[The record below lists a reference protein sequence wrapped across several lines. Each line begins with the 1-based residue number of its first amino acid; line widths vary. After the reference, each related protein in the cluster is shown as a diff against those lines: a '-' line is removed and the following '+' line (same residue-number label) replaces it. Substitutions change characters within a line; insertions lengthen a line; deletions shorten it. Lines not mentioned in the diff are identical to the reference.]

1 MLNEGELPDKAWEM
15 VKDVRNDEYF
25 IKSQTCGQK
34 HESYFFPIAQIKG
47 NFDKIISFM
56 DSNASYDTKIIP
68 KETLVLA
75 GEMFVFL
82 NSCPSP
88 LVSFYHHILQKSS
101 TEMLIALNQQ
111 KKIAVSPTSQE
122 IANILYKKL
131 ESLLGFNNNKPNQQV
146 ELNQEYSS
154 FEGKSWTISFF
165 FNIKFR

>member
-1 MLNEGELPDKAWEM
+1 MIVLMLSDGVLPVEAWEM
-15 VKDVRNDEYF
+15 VKDVRIEDYDKKSNDKCVKEGDNY
-25 IKSQTCGQK
+25 
-34 HESYFFPIAQIKG
+34 FPIHVIRS
-47 NFDKIISFM
+47 NFDSMTSFM
-56 DSNASYDTKIIP
+56 DANISYDTKIIP
-68 KETLVLA
+68 KETIDLA

-154 FEGKSWTISFF
+154 FEGKS
-165 FNIKFR
+165 